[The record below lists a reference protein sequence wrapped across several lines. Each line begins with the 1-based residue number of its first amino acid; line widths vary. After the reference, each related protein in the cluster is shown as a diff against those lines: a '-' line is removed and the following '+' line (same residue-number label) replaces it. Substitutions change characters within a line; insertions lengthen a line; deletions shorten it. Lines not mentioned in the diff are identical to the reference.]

1 MTLAYHEIV
10 PEASRYLYTAS
21 FAQLDEHLR
30 VISEL
35 TAGVRPRIEAPEITF
50 DDGHIS
56 NYSYGLPVLE
66 KNARRA
72 IFFVTVSWTGVRK
85 SCMDWAQL
93 RELVSLGH
101 QVQSHTWS
109 HAILTRCTAA
119 EAEQELRRS
128 KQTLE
133 DKLGVAADA
142 LSVPHGRWNERVLDL
157 CARVGYRRVYTSDP
171 WMRPGVRNGLELRGR
186 LMIWNTTGVREL
198 EHVLTLGTMARTVRR
213 AQAGAKELAQHL
225 LGDRLYL
232 RLWCLIAGW
241 EDPEAVETP

>member
-21 FAQLDEHLR
+21 LAQLDEHLR
-30 VISEL
+30 VMSEL
-35 TAGVRPRIEAPEITF
+35 TAGAKPRIEAPEITF

-72 IFFVTVSWTGVRK
+72 IFFVTVSWTGIRK

-109 HAILTRCTAA
+109 HASLTRCTPT

-142 LSVPHGRWNERVLDL
+142 LSIPHGRWNESVLDL

-171 WMRPGVRNGLELRGR
+171 WMRPGVRHGLELRGR
-186 LMIWNTTGVREL
+186 LMIWNTTRACEL
-198 EHVLTLGTMARTVRR
+198 ERLLTLGAMGRAAQRTQVR
-213 AQAGAKELAQHL
+213 AKEAVQRL
-225 LGDRLYL
+225 LGDGLYH
-232 RLWCLIAGW
+232 RLWCLLAGW
-241 EDPEAVETP
+241 KDPEAIETP